1 MAQPIRPETPLT
13 HPSTS
18 GDMDELILTI
28 SLISLQ
34 FVARQSL
41 ISPQF
46 VARHYETTDPL
57 PKRLPNK
64 RRRVASAQVH
74 FPAAAMPSPACER
87 RPSLPGAVLARRS
100 MLPRCSPCLT
110 PADGNAPWLWRSS
123 TARFARE
130 DCLSTEPRGRSPAS
144 AEVRWPLCSPV
155 AQAPRRP
162 S

>member
-87 RPSLPGAVLARRS
+87 RPFGPGAVLARRS
-100 MLPRCSPCLT
+100 PSPPQPSNLAHHKA
-110 PADGNAPWLWRSS
+110 PPWLWRSS
-123 TARFARE
+123 AARLARE